1 MRKIGTL
8 EREEDARVF
17 CDHLFGRGVRCE
29 ADEGAD
35 GGWGIWVYEESQVDE
50 GEEELLAFTRN
61 PSDPRFHGSR
71 GLAEATR
78 RAEAR
83 EAEAARA
90 RTVDMRLKLGARAAS
105 AAGGLTIALIVASV
119 GLFIAFQVPD
129 LKGLRGALMIS
140 EVRAVGLLPREVL
153 QGEVWRLL
161 TPILLH
167 FSVLHILFNMM
178 WLHHL
183 GGAIES
189 HEGTRRLGLMVAVM
203 GLVSNLL
210 QYWMAGPMFG
220 GMSGVV
226 YGLFGYT
233 LMCVRFDPAS
243 PYELDRVNTVLMIGW
258 FFLCLTGAVGNIANW
273 AHAGGLVIGVAW
285 GAARVGLPRLRR

>member
-17 CDHLFGRGVRCE
+17 CDHLFGRGIHCE
-29 ADEGAD
+29 ADEDSD
-35 GGWGIWVYEESQVDE
+35 GRWVIWVYEESQVGE
-50 GEEELLAFTRN
+50 GEVEYHAFIGN
-61 PSDPRFHGSR
+61 PSDPRFHVSR
-71 GLAEATR
+71 GLAEVTR

-83 EAEAARA
+83 KAEAAGA
-90 RTVDMRLKLGARAAS
+90 RTVDLRLKLGARAAS
-105 AAGGLTIALIVASV
+105 SAGGLTIALIVASV

-129 LKGLRGALMIS
+129 LKGLRDALMIS
-140 EVRAVGLLPREVL
+140 ELRAVGFLPKEVL

-167 FSVLHILFNMM
+167 FSLLHILFNMM
-178 WLHHL
+178 WLLHL

-189 HEGTRRLGLMVAVM
+189 HEGTPRLGMMVVAM

-233 LMCVRFDPAS
+233 LMRVRFDPAS
-243 PYELDRVNTVLMIGW
+243 PYELDRMNTVLMIGW

-273 AHAGGLVIGVAW
+273 AHAGGLVIGIAW
-285 GAARVGLPRLRR
+285 GAAKVGRLRLGR